1 MPIGGVGWRV
11 KRLDDAGSGFA
22 CSVFFEERSEI
33 IPASGYGENDPPRWK
48 RDSSSARGASATWP
62 ENRPRSRRA
71 RDLSSTQNRP
81 EQKHRDPPFPFGP
94 PRAVARNLP
103 RWACSAPSNGPPRV
117 KRRCE
122 IRQEERASDGLC
134 HGARESNLEA
144 ILGLLQIQ
152 EPYRPMADFR
162 PAFEPAET
170 RIRRPA
176 PRRPCAGRT
185 SSTSALF
192 LCRGPRPGDLLI
204 CAAPPRSRP
213 PHPARCS
220 LCACV

>member
-1 MPIGGVGWRV
+1 MHGPRPRLRGYENCSAIKTGWRSV
-11 KRLDDAGSGFA
+11 GHTKTGPSKSTAGSAVPVRFPVQGPLQEA
-22 CSVFFEERSEI
+22 CHAGPVRL
-33 IPASGYGENDPPRWK
+33 PPT
-48 RDSSSARGASATWP
+48 G
-62 ENRPRSRRA
+62 RRA
-71 RDLSSTQNRP
+71 SS
-81 EQKHRDPPFPFGP
+81 G
-94 PRAVARNLP
+94 
-103 RWACSAPSNGPPRV
+103 
-117 KRRCE
+117 RCE
-122 IRQEERASDGLC
+122 IRQEERASDGSC